1 MVDPLLGSSQR
12 PGGGRGVG
20 SHFYRRDGWAAVP
33 SEAEVLGRRK
43 ALVLLSPGREEK
55 GDLGSPSLQSGR
67 WFTDAGEE
75 VGDAGTEDSAQQRGL
90 RLGMLALQL
99 SIRRNSDV
107 V

>member
-1 MVDPLLGSSQR
+1 M
-12 PGGGRGVG
+12 G
-20 SHFYRRDGWAAVP
+20 SHCCRRDGWAAVP
-33 SEAEVLGRRK
+33 SEAEVLGGRK

-55 GDLGSPSLQSGR
+55 GDLGSPSLQSGKC
-67 WFTDAGEE
+67 FTDAGEE
-75 VGDAGTEDSAQQRGL
+75 VGDAGTEDSAQQL

>member
-1 MVDPLLGSSQR
+1 M
-12 PGGGRGVG
+12 PG
-20 SHFYRRDGWAAVP
+20 
-33 SEAEVLGRRK
+33 EAEVLGRRK

-75 VGDAGTEDSAQQRGL
+75 VGDAGTEDSAQQL

-99 SIRRNSDV
+99 SIRRNPDV

>member
-1 MVDPLLGSSQR
+1 M
-12 PGGGRGVG
+12 G
-20 SHFYRRDGWAAVP
+20 SHCCRRDGWAAVP

-55 GDLGSPSLQSGR
+55 GDLVSPSLPSRR

-75 VGDAGTEDSAQQRGL
+75 VGDAGTEDSAQQL